1 MTQKLACYTK
11 PEGDDLGII
20 VHDDLY
26 VLHDSK
32 GVSSIFFLSSKM
44 AGQKSSYVCNRVH
57 AVLTQYINF
66 HAVTHHWNCLEEGGL

>member
-32 GVSSIFFLSSKM
+32 GVSSLFFMSSKM
-44 AGQKSSYVCNRVH
+44 AGQESSYVCNRV
-57 AVLTQYINF
+57 QF
-66 HAVTHHWNCLEEGGL
+66 